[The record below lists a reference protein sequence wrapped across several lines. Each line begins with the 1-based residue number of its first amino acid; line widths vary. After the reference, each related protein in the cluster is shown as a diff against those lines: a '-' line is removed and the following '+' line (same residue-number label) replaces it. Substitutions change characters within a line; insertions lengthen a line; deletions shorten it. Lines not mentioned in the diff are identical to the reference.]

1 MNERFFVRID
11 FQNDFAAPEGALTIN
26 NPDLIARHQR
36 FADSLQK
43 GMFSEIW
50 DFRDTHFAETYPQ
63 TKEAE
68 SFPLHTEFGSWGW
81 QPAAILKDNIPVRT
95 FFKSTTNLWNEV
107 NQYALLQQDLRDKEV
122 YLCGLLSDICVQQG
136 MDGFL
141 RRGAKVTVLEDLCQ
155 GAVRQIPEIISEPKY
170 GRLLEEGRLR
180 HITGAQFFRSILL
193 EKKLNY
199 NLVNSSRGK

>member
-1 MNERFFVRID
+1 MNERFLVRID

-107 NQYALLQQDLRDKEV
+107 NQYVLLQQDLRDKEV

-141 RRGAKVTVLEDLCQ
+141 RRGAKVTVLEDSGNNQ
-155 GAVRQIPEIISEPKY
+155 RAEIRAAVGGGAAAPYYRRPILSLDFARKEI
-170 GRLLEEGRLR
+170 
-180 HITGAQFFRSILL
+180 
-193 EKKLNY
+193 KLQ
-199 NLVNSSRGK
+199 LSQQQQRKIK

>member
-1 MNERFFVRID
+1 MNERILARID
-11 FQNDFAAPEGALTIN
+11 FQNDFAAPEGALSIN
-26 NPDLIARHQR
+26 NPELIARHQR
-36 FADSLQK
+36 FADNLQK

-50 DFRDTHFAETYPQ
+50 DFRDTHFAETYAQ

-81 QPAAILKDNIPVRT
+81 EAAAALKDNIPVCT

-107 NQYALLQQDLRDKEV
+107 NQYAALQQDLRGKNV

-155 GAVRQIPEIISEPKY
+155 GMNKQIPEIVSEPKY
-170 GRLLEEGRLR
+170 QKFVEEGLLR
-180 HITGAQFFRSILL
+180 HITSAQFFRSILL

-199 NLVNSSRGK
+199 NLVNVRGGK

>member
-1 MNERFFVRID
+1 MNERILARID
-11 FQNDFAAPEGALTIN
+11 FQNDFAAPEGALSIN
-26 NPDLIARHQR
+26 NPELIARHQR
-36 FADSLQK
+36 FADNLQK
-43 GMFSEIW
+43 IRY
-50 DFRDTHFAETYPQ
+50 RDGIINGYFAETYAQ

-81 QPAAILKDNIPVRT
+81 EAAAALKDNIPVCT

-107 NQYALLQQDLRDKEV
+107 NQYAALQQDLRGKNV

-155 GAVRQIPEIISEPKY
+155 GMNKQIPEIVSEPKY
-170 GRLLEEGRLR
+170 QKFVEEGLLR
-180 HITGAQFFRSILL
+180 HITSAQFFRSILL

-199 NLVNSSRGK
+199 NLVNVRGGK

>member
-1 MNERFFVRID
+1 MNERFLVRID

-26 NPDLIARHQR
+26 NPDLIVRHQR

-95 FFKSTTNLWNEV
+95 FF
-107 NQYALLQQDLRDKEV
+107 
-122 YLCGLLSDICVQQG
+122 
-136 MDGFL
+136 
-141 RRGAKVTVLEDLCQ
+141 
-155 GAVRQIPEIISEPKY
+155 
-170 GRLLEEGRLR
+170 
-180 HITGAQFFRSILL
+180 
-193 EKKLNY
+193 
-199 NLVNSSRGK
+199 

>member
-1 MNERFFVRID
+1 MNERILARID
-11 FQNDFAAPEGALTIN
+11 FQNDFIAPDGALTIN
-26 NPDLIARHQR
+26 NPELIARHQR

-68 SFPLHTEFGSWGW
+68 SFILHTEFGTWGW
-81 QPAAILKDNIPVRT
+81 EAAATLKDNIPVRR
-95 FFKSTTNLWNEV
+95 FFKFTTNLWNEAH
-107 NQYALLQQDLRDKEV
+107 QYAALQQDMRNKDV

-155 GAVRQIPEIISEPKY
+155 GLDKQIPEIISEPKY
-170 GRLLEEGRLR
+170 QKLVEEGRLR
-180 HITGAQFFRSILL
+180 HISSAQFFRSILL

-199 NLVNSSRGK
+199 NLVNTRGGK

>member
-1 MNERFFVRID
+1 M
-11 FQNDFAAPEGALTIN
+11 
-26 NPDLIARHQR
+26 
-36 FADSLQK
+36 
-43 GMFSEIW
+43 
-50 DFRDTHFAETYPQ
+50 
-63 TKEAE
+63 
-68 SFPLHTEFGSWGW
+68 
-81 QPAAILKDNIPVRT
+81 
-95 FFKSTTNLWNEV
+95 WNEV

-155 GAVRQIPEIISEPKY
+155 GAVRQIPEIISPSAITPHKRQNW
-170 GRLLEEGRLR
+170 RLLEEGRLR